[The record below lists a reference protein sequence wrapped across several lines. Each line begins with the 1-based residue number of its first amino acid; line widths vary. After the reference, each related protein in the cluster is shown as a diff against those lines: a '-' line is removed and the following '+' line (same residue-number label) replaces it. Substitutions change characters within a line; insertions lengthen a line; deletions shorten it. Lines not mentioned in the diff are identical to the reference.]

1 MSITPRA
8 AIAAWIVAVLIGVGV
23 IARTQFSADMS
34 AFLPRSPSPAQQV
47 LVDQMQNG
55 AASRLLLLAL
65 ENAPTA
71 ILADLSGEL
80 TKRLRQDNAFAL
92 TNNGA
97 EQGAEAPG
105 LPSDSDVLWRNRYL
119 LSPGVT
125 PEKFTVAG
133 LQQTFA
139 TDLELLGSDL
149 AGVVK
154 QSLPADP
161 TGEILTLINQFA
173 GQSQP
178 SHRDG
183 VWFSRDGRRALLL
196 VQTSA
201 AGFDISGQ
209 EQALAALDSAFGQAR
224 NAISGAD
231 GARLL
236 VTGPAVFAV
245 HTKTEMKEDIS
256 RLSLVG
262 TILVSAIL
270 LFAYRSPRLLVLA
283 LVPVASGAL
292 AGVAAVSLG
301 FGFVHGITLGFG
313 VTLIGEAVDYAI
325 YLFTQ
330 TAPGTSPAAT
340 LPRIWPMLQLGVLV
354 SVCGFSAMLF
364 SSFTGFAQLGL
375 FSITGLLVA
384 VAVAR
389 WVLPSLLPGNFGATQ
404 AAVFA
409 PKLLGVARRAHFLRV
424 PALLVL
430 LGAGVLLALHHG
442 SFWEDDLASLSPIPA
457 TDQKLDQDM
466 RSDIGAPDV
475 RYLIVV
481 TARDEQQA
489 LVASERLAVALQD
502 LAGQGVIAGFDAP
515 SRYLPSAA
523 TQRARLAA
531 LPDPVVLHERLV
543 TALEDSDFRPEYFE
557 PFVAAIA
564 AAKGQPVL
572 DRAALQG
579 TSLALKVD
587 SSLFERKG
595 VWTALLS
602 LRGVADARRVALS
615 VGEIGGD
622 GATFL
627 DLKAESDRLLGVYRR
642 EALMLALVGSLVIVL
657 LLAITLRSPRRVLLI
672 VMPLAAAVILTTAV
686 LTLGS
691 QKLSIFNLVGLLL
704 TVAVGSNY
712 CIFFE
717 RQDWTDPHAGRTI
730 ASLVLAN
737 LCTVIGFGVLS
748 FARLPVLHGIG
759 ATVAIGAF
767 LSLVF
772 AAIVAAHGASWRGAV
787 RSS

>member
-1 MSITPRA
+1 VSITPRA
-8 AIAAWIVAVLIGVGV
+8 AIVAWLVAALICAAV
-23 IARTQFSADMS
+23 IARTHFSADIS

-55 AASRLLLLAL
+55 AASRLLLVAV

-71 ILADLSGEL
+71 ILADLSKEL
-80 TKRLRQDNAFAL
+80 AKRLRHDDTFVL
-92 TNNGA
+92 TNNG
-97 EQGAEAPG
+97 EDQGVGSSG
-105 LPSDSDVLWRNRYL
+105 LPPDGDVLWRNRYL

-125 PEKFTVAG
+125 PARFTVVG
-133 LQQTFA
+133 LQQAFE
-139 TDLELLGSDL
+139 TDLDLLNSDL
-149 AGVVK
+149 AGLVK

-161 TGEILTLINQFA
+161 TGEILTLINQFT

-183 VWFSRDGRRALLL
+183 VWFSRDGQRALLL
-196 VQTSA
+196 LQTRA
-201 AGFDISGQ
+201 TGFDMSGQ
-209 EQALAALDSAFGQAR
+209 EQTLAALDRAFNQAR
-224 NAISGAD
+224 GAVAGAD

-236 VTGPAVFAV
+236 VTGPVVFAV
-245 HTKTEMKEDIS
+245 HAKTEIKEDVS

-262 TILVSAIL
+262 TILVSALL

-292 AGVAAVSLG
+292 AGVACVSLG

-389 WVLPSLLPGNFGATQ
+389 WVLPSLLPGNFADPRS
-404 AAVFA
+404 AKFA
-409 PKLLGVARRAHFLRV
+409 PKLLALARRAPLLRL
-424 PALLVL
+424 PAVLAL
-430 LGAGVLLALHHG
+430 LGAVVLLALHQG
-442 SFWEDDLASLSPIPA
+442 SFWEDDLASLSPIPVS
-457 TDQKLDQDM
+457 DQKLDQAL

-475 RYLIVV
+475 RYLIVI
-481 TARDEQQA
+481 AASDEQQA
-489 LVASERLAVALQD
+489 LTRSERLAIVLEGLVD
-502 LAGQGVIAGFDAP
+502 RGVIAGFDAP

-523 TQRARLAA
+523 TQRARLEA
-531 LPDPVVLHERLV
+531 LPDPAVLRERLA
-543 TALEDSDFRPEYFE
+543 TALDDSDFRPELFE

-564 AAKGQPVL
+564 ATKGQPLL

-587 SSLFERKG
+587 SSLFERNG
-595 VWTALLS
+595 AWTALLS
-602 LRGVADARRVALS
+602 LRGVTDARQVAQS
-615 VGEIGGD
+615 VSASGGD

-627 DLKAESDRLLGVYRR
+627 DLKAESDRLLEVYRR
-642 EALMLALVGSLVIVL
+642 EALMLALIGSLVIVL
-657 LLAITLRSPRRVLLI
+657 LLAASLRSPRRVLLI
-672 VMPLAAAVILTTAV
+672 VTPLAAAVILTTAV
-686 LTLGS
+686 LTLGG

-717 RQDWTDPHAGRTI
+717 RQDWADHHSGRTV

-759 ATVAIGAF
+759 KTVAIGAF

-772 AAIVAAHGASWRGAV
+772 AAVVAGHGRARQAAA
-787 RSS
+787 R